1 MNSVSAP
8 VSSATDALQFT
19 LVAAL
24 VSPLLV
30 AASPAPEPEQNAARA
45 TSTYYLDCG
54 SSMVTSM
61 CSANNAG
68 ASCNPTTG
76 ALTINL
82 AGSCGACKCIKNPVC
97 TRGCAKE

>member
-1 MNSVSAP
+1 M
-8 VSSATDALQFT
+8 QFT

-24 VSPLLV
+24 ALPLLV
-30 AASPAPEPEQNAARA
+30 AASPAPEPEQNAAQA
-45 TSTYYLDCG
+45 TSSTYYLDCG
-54 SSMVTSM
+54 SNSVTNM
-61 CSANNAG
+61 CSAENSG

-82 AGSCGACKCIKNPVC
+82 AGSCGACKCIKDPVC